1 MPRTIFEN
9 IVIQHF
15 DKMTFFEFCQYTSI
29 RFFEVVHFIKGSGTI
44 KINGSNVSYHPNSL
58 FVFIP
63 DDVYIVQV
71 DTPTTVT
78 AIKFLKSFFNDSTIP
93 VNDWFRKIET
103 VLNNESRS
111 GEFEFQSKSD
121 KKNLGSLIKILHE
134 ENQDK
139 EFFDVIIVQNTLS
152 TILRIIARNAS
163 QITTVK
169 SSKHQNSKIQDII
182 NYIHHH
188 IYEPDLIT
196 NKTLAEKFNVADN
209 YIGQYFKK
217 QMDISIKK
225 YILNYKLKLAETR
238 LKYTDLHFSE
248 IASELGFTDA
258 SHLNK
263 IFLAYKGITIG
274 AFRTSLR

>member
-1 MPRTIFEN
+1 MPRTIFDN

-15 DKMTFFEFCQYTSI
+15 EKMTFFDFCQYTSI
-29 RFFEVVHFIKGSGTI
+29 RFFEVVHFIKGNGTI
-44 KINGSNVSYHPNSL
+44 KINGSNVSYHPNSF

-63 DDVYIVQV
+63 DDVYILQV
-71 DTPTTVT
+71 DTPTTGT
-78 AIKFLKSFFNDSTIP
+78 TIKFLKSFFNNSTIP

-103 VLNNESRS
+103 VLSNESRLE
-111 GEFEFQSKSD
+111 EFEFQSKSD
-121 KKNLGSLIKILHE
+121 KQNLASLMKMLYE

-139 EFFDVIIVQNTLS
+139 QFFDAIIVQNTLS
-152 TILRIIARNAS
+152 TILRVIARNAS
-163 QITTVK
+163 QAATLK

-188 IYEPDLIT
+188 IYESDLIT
-196 NKTLAEKFNVADN
+196 NKTLAEKFNIADN

-217 QMDISIKK
+217 QMDISLKK

-263 IFLAYKGITIG
+263 TFLAYKGVTIG
-274 AFRTSLR
+274 EFRTSQK